1 MSEQVDKFIEVM
13 ALNLEVRSRLPATD
27 VWPNPLADI
36 TLANDISGNHI
47 LGLLEE
53 IFESIDKIEQIA
65 KIFKRPARL
74 VYLMYLFTLK
84 PSNTEMASRRVR
96 LAEKMISAISFMR
109 NGDPFIEK
117 GQNRIYN
124 DNAIFDL
131 VHFERNLTIDHLT
144 TLRKI
149 LVALATLNEYSYFA
163 WVGLGREFHGLY
175 EYNGMK
181 LFVRDY
187 YDLNPDFWDYKK
199 YIPWKS
205 IVVITEE
212 NKCVKPVFDFNGRMY
227 FNNQHEII
235 SAGLLID
242 GQPVEVNEEQL
253 QIIFEKLLIVLRQ
266 AKEETKDMNGNQL
279 LLQYVKA
286 QFYAIKDGIS
296 QLGRETNKLFP
307 DNLVD
312 EILNAKGESSFAYT
326 LGQLSRT
333 KDHKTRLDLLKSCLD
348 PGNLE
353 KLG

>member
-13 ALNLEVRSRLPATD
+13 ASNLEVRSRLPATD

-36 TLANDISGNHI
+36 TLANDISGNQI
-47 LGLLEE
+47 LELLDE
-53 IFESIDKIEQIA
+53 IFVNTEDIEQIS

-84 PSNTEMASRRVR
+84 PSNAEIANRRVK

-117 GQNRIYN
+117 GQNKIFC
-124 DNAIFDL
+124 DNVIFDSIC
-131 VHFERNLTIDHLT
+131 FEKNLTINYLT

-149 LVALATLNEYSYFA
+149 LVALATLNEYSFFA

-175 EYNGMK
+175 DYRGKK

-187 YDLNPDFWDYKK
+187 YDLNPDFWNYTKNM
-199 YIPWKS
+199 PWKS
-205 IVVITEE
+205 IVIITEE
-212 NKCVKPVFDFNGRMY
+212 SKSVKPVFDFNGRMY
-227 FNNQHEII
+227 FNNQQEII
-235 SAGLLID
+235 SVGLLVD
-242 GQPVEVNEEQL
+242 GKPVEATEKQL
-253 QIIFEKLLIVLRQ
+253 QIIFEKLLVVLRR
-266 AKEETKDMNGNQL
+266 AKEETKDMSGNQL

-296 QLGRETNKLFP
+296 QLGRETNKLVP
-307 DNLVD
+307 NKLVD
-312 EILNAKGESSFAYT
+312 EILNAKGKSSFAYT
-326 LGQLSRT
+326 LGQLACT
-333 KDHKTRLDLLKSCLD
+333 EDHTTRLDLLKSFLD
-348 PGNLE
+348 PGNTD